1 MVLKDQEESG
11 PPQNTCSDFTKSQK
25 PYVVSESEKI
35 TMELKT
41 YTYTTALL
49 LKGFSGKVF
58 RDFEA
63 FIGVIALL

>member
-1 MVLKDQEESG
+1 MGLLKTRVLIL
-11 PPQNTCSDFTKSQK
+11 QNLKNRM
-25 PYVVSESEKI
+25 VVSESEKI

-41 YTYTTALL
+41 YTYTNALL

-63 FIGVIALL
+63 FIGMIALL

>member
-1 MVLKDQEESG
+1 M
-11 PPQNTCSDFTKSQK
+11 
-25 PYVVSESEKI
+25 VVSESEKI

-41 YTYTTALL
+41 YTYTNALL

-63 FIGVIALL
+63 FIGMIALL